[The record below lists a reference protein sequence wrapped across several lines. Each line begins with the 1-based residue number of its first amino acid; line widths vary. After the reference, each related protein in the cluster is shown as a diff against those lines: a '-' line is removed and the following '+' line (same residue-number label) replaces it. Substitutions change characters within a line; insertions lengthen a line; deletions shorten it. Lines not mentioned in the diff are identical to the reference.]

1 MMVISFTYDETL
13 KEAIS
18 NDGTKTAK
26 AIMTIKFTEPA
37 SYIEI
42 TSDKTSDV
50 LRFDYSFTGGD
61 ELVIYGDQQY
71 ATVNGSTIMPYLDL
85 TSRFFDVAVGD
96 NIYTI
101 EPETAGY
108 LVVEFQKRWR

>member
-13 KEAIS
+13 KEAVS
-18 NDGTKTAK
+18 NSGTKAAK
-26 AIMTIKFTEPA
+26 AVMTVKFTESV

-50 LRFDYSFTGGD
+50 LRFDYSFTPGD
-61 ELVIYGDQQY
+61 ELIIYGDQQY

-96 NIYTI
+96 NVYTI

-108 LVVEFQKRWR
+108 LVVEFQMRWR